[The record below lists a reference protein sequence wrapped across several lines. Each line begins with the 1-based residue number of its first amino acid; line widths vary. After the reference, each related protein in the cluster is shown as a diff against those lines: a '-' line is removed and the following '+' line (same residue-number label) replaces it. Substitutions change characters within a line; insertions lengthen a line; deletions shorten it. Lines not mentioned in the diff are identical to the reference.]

1 MPHIDYFFSTLSPF
15 TYLAGTRLEEIAA
28 RHGAD
33 ITYKPIDIGALFART
48 GGTPLPE
55 RHQSR
60 REYRLQE
67 LTRQA
72 ARAGMKINL
81 QPRYW
86 PANAAPS
93 SYAIISAQRAKAD
106 GAEGDLGGLVHAI
119 LRACWAEDRDIAD
132 EAVIRELLAQAGF
145 DPDLAS
151 RGMVAA
157 AESYAGNLEEAV
169 SRGVFG
175 SPFYIT
181 DDGQRF
187 WGQDRLD
194 DLDLHLSGK
203 L

>member
-33 ITYKPIDIGALFART
+33 ITYKPLDIGALFART

-86 PANAAPS
+86 PTNAAPS

-106 GAEGDLGGLVHAI
+106 GAEGDLGGLVHSI
-119 LRACWAEDRDIAD
+119 LRVCWAEDRDIAD

-145 DPDLAS
+145 DPNLAS